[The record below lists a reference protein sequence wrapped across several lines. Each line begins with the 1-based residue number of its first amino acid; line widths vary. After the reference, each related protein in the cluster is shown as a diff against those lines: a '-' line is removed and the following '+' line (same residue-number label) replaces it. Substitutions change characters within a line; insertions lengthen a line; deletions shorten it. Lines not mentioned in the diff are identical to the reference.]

1 MPENNLF
8 NIKKRVTAAKQ
19 TRKITGTMELIASA
33 RLYRGRL
40 LLSNYQDWVKY
51 MCEAVQCLPDSY
63 FTLKEDSDGESKK
76 AYIVFCG
83 SKGLSGSYGP
93 NLLDYAE
100 PIVNGHIVIA
110 VGSAGET
117 FFPDAY
123 RWFDDEIPSAD
134 GARDIARAA
143 KDLYENKTVNEV
155 YIIYMRGTDTLS
167 VRLFPPAR
175 NAITRMKEYNDMVIV
190 EPSEKVLFP
199 ELFEEYIETVVYE
212 AYLHAFVAEQVARV
226 SAMDSATQNADEI
239 IEGLQS
245 TYNRIRQSAIT
256 QEIIMVSN
264 AKRR

>member
-1 MPENNLF
+1 MSENNLF
-8 NIKKRVTAAKQ
+8 DIKKRVTAAKQ
-19 TRKITGTMELIASA
+19 TRKITGTMELIASS
-33 RLYRGRL
+33 RLHRGRI
-40 LLSNYQDWVKY
+40 LLSNYQEWAKH
-51 MCEAVQCLPDSY
+51 MREAVRCLPDSY
-63 FTLKEDSDGESKK
+63 FEPLAGLDGGSKK

-93 NLLDYAE
+93 NLLEYAA
-100 PIVNGHIVIA
+100 PIVNGHLVIA
-110 VGSAGET
+110 VGSAAET

-123 RWFDDEIPSAD
+123 RCFDDEIPSAD
-134 GARDIARAA
+134 RAGAIAQTA
-143 KDLYENKTVNEV
+143 KALYESKTVNEV
-155 YIIYMRGTDTLS
+155 YIIYMRGTEPLS

-175 NAITRMKEYNDMVIV
+175 LDGYNDMVIV

-199 ELFEEYIETVVYE
+199 ELFKEYIETVVYE

-226 SAMDSATQNADEI
+226 SAMDSATRNADEI

-264 AKRR
+264 AGRGGRP